1 MAKRD
6 YSRGSYDAGGGDP
19 ELEDY
24 ARSLQRT
31 GAVREAEF
39 RLGESN
45 ARALTDVSIARGA
58 AAQDP
63 FARAQLARGM
73 DAYERIN
80 PARIDELGRDAGAMG
95 QSVAKQIAA
104 RQAGGDAMVT
114 EARARTLDA
123 QAKQG
128 GAVDAL
134 SDMAGKR
141 APSVADL
148 AANQQRERGQAA
160 VLSTMASGGY
170 SPAAQAAAMRAIGN
184 QGADIA
190 GSTAIARAQEEQS
203 ALARDAQIRQAAASG
218 YGALAEGT
226 RGQQGTDLAATQ
238 QAQSG
243 ILGSTSA
250 QAGLLGQK
258 AQYYGAADQQ
268 RAALFDSAQRSRDAA
283 ENKVLAQMQAR
294 MGGPTR
300 PGAGEMIGS
309 GAGLLAGLGISAA
322 GAFSDERVKRGVGG
336 SGAKVDEM
344 LSALSPKH
352 WRYKDGYEDDGES
365 EHTGVMAQ
373 DLERS
378 DLGRTL
384 VRKDADGVR
393 IVDYSPRTIGPI
405 VLAALGH
412 LSQRIDEI
420 EG

>member
-1 MAKRD
+1 MAERD

-39 RLGESN
+39 RLGENN

-63 FARAQLARGM
+63 FVAAQQARGLQAYTQIDPRRIQDLGG
-73 DAYERIN
+73 DAS
-80 PARIDELGRDAGAMG
+80 AMS
-95 QSVAKQIAA
+95 QSVAQQIAA
-104 RQAGGDAMVT
+104 RQASGDALAQD
-114 EARARTLDA
+114 ARARTIAA
-123 QAKQG
+123 QAQQG

-134 SDMAGKR
+134 SAMAGQR
-141 APSVADL
+141 GPSVADL
-148 AANQQRERGQAA
+148 AAQQQRERGQAA
-160 VLSTMASGGY
+160 VLSAMASGGY
-170 SPAAQAAAMRAIGN
+170 SPAAQAAAMRAIGQ

-190 GSTAIARAQEEQS
+190 GSTAIARAQEEQA
-203 ALARDAQIRQAAASG
+203 ALARDAQIRQAAAAG
-218 YGALAEGT
+218 YGALAEGA

-238 QAQSG
+238 QAQAG
-243 ILGSTSA
+243 VLGSTAA
-250 QAGLLGQK
+250 QAGLLGQQ

-294 MGGPTR
+294 MGGQTR

-309 GAGLLAGLGISAA
+309 GLGLAAGIGTSIA
-322 GAFSDERVKRGVGG
+322 GAFSDERVKRGIGG

-344 LSALSPKH
+344 LSALAPKRWH
-352 WRYKDGYEDDGES
+352 YKDGYEDDGAS

-373 DLERS
+373 DLEKS